1 MGMPGVSLLRAQEQ
15 PHRTPLSGQHN
26 PSAYDPPVPNLALQ
40 RKRVEKALVAL
51 RSPDLRRALRQ
62 KVLPA
67 TEHLPVLAGLP
78 GDVALVV
85 DIGANV
91 GQFSLVARHRWPQA
105 RIVSFEPLPACAAQ
119 VRALFVGDGRFEC
132 LSFALTDSA
141 GPAAFHVTGAEDSS
155 SLLPIARRQVEEF
168 ETAEARV
175 VQVETARLDDAL
187 PPDALPEAGRPIVV
201 KLDTQGTE
209 LAVLRGGPTLLA
221 RATHLL
227 VEVSFVEL
235 YEGQADAAELTR
247 FLVEQGWDL
256 RSVYDVKASRRTG
269 EPLQADALFVR
280 RT

>member
-1 MGMPGVSLLRAQEQ
+1 
-15 PHRTPLSGQHN
+15 
-26 PSAYDPPVPNLALQ
+26 VPNLALQ
-40 RKRVEKALVAL
+40 RKRVEKALAAL
-51 RSPDLRRALRQ
+51 RHPDLRRALRH

-78 GDVALVV
+78 AVELVV

-91 GQFSLVARHRWPQA
+91 GQFALMARHRWPQA
-105 RIVSFEPLPACAAQ
+105 RIVSFEPLSECAAQ
-119 VRALFVGDGRFEC
+119 LRAVFAGDRRFEC
-132 LSFALTDSA
+132 HALALTDHA
-141 GPAAFHVTGAEDSS
+141 GTEAFHVTGAEDSS
-155 SLLPIARRQVEEF
+155 SLLPVARRQVEEF

-175 VQVETARLDDAL
+175 VQVETARLDDVLPAAAL
-187 PPDALPEAGRPIVV
+187 PAEGEPVLV

-209 LAVLRGGPTLLA
+209 LAVLQGGPALLA

-235 YEGQADAAELTR
+235 YEGQADAADVTR